1 MASKDTTLHSTCVVV
16 AELSPNPE
24 SLPHAAERET
34 MIEHSTCVVV
44 EILSPNL
51 EFLQHAAER
60 EVMTEHS
67 IIAVTAAFVN

>member
-34 MIEHSTCVVV
+34 MIEHSTCDV
-44 EILSPNL
+44 EAEFYKKILQI
-51 EFLQHAAER
+51 QHQKRA
-60 EVMTEHS
+60 M
-67 IIAVTAAFVN
+67 F